1 MLFRKKKTYTFIYG
15 TDCCFCKISAY
26 DRNSAVQEFKRQ
38 YRYIKNF
45 TMRED

>member
-15 TDCCFCKISAY
+15 IDRCFCKISAY
-26 DRNSAVQEFKRQ
+26 DRNSALREFKQQ